1 MKNATA
7 EQMKV
12 AREQLGEAIEK
23 RNAERAATEAIANRL
38 TDPGWDESKDGAV
51 FELAQRNLKNAE
63 RLVEAKTLAIASLA
77 ADAELEQRMALWGG
91 ATSDDNAAPGVSV
104 NVISKRTKDG
114 DLPGKFSLT
123 RAIRMKHGIRNMDNV
138 LEKNDGIEAEMLQE
152 GEREARSAQITEFDP
167 NGFMV
172 PKMCAYKS
180 HNPNSEMEARDLS
193 VGTTTAGGFLVETKN
208 GGLIGFLDPN
218 TPLIA
223 LGARILTGLQGNLT
237 FPRQTARATGY
248 PVAEAA
254 AITESQQTLAQLSLS
269 PKRQGAYTEF
279 SLQLLRQGSPDVEQ
293 WLRDD
298 LRTVLSVLQEQYAIQ
313 GTGSSSQP
321 TGITATS
328 GIGSVAG
335 GTNGLIPTWG
345 NIVGL
350 ETEVAVDN
358 ALRGKLGYLTT
369 PQVVGVLKQ
378 VKRDVAGNG
387 FIMEG
392 NNDMGMGMVNGY
404 KAASSTLVPSTLTK
418 GSASGICHAIIFGNF
433 EELILA
439 YWGGVE
445 IVLDPY
451 SLATT
456 GSYRI
461 TANAF
466 MDVGVRRA
474 QSFAAML
481 DALIA

>member
-1 MKNATA
+1 MSKLPAAEQLRQARESRAQAQARFDLVSAKLGTA
-7 EQMKV
+7 EWKEDVDGV
-12 AREQLGEAIEK
+12 AFAAEK
-23 RNAERAATEAIANRL
+23 RSIGDADALI
-38 TDPGWDESKDGAV
+38 D
-51 FELAQRNLKNAE
+51 
-63 RLVEAKTLAIASLA
+63 RLVEV
-77 ADAELEQRMALWGG
+77 AEIQARSFDLGQPGE
-91 ATSDDNAAPGVSV
+91 SAPGVSIAV
-104 NVISKRTKDG
+104 HSKRTKDG
-114 DLPGKFSLT
+114 DLPAKFSLI
-123 RAIRMKHGIRNMDNV
+123 RAIRAKHGIKNMRGFVD
-138 LEKNDGIEAEMLQE
+138 KMDGIEAEMLQE
-152 GEREARSAQITEFDP
+152 GEHEARNAEISEFDP

-172 PKMCAYKS
+172 PQMCAYRS
-180 HNPNSEMEARDLS
+180 HNPNSQMERRDLV
-193 VGTTTAGGFLVETKN
+193 VGTNSAGGFLVETAL
-208 GGLIGFLDPN
+208 GPLIGFLDPS

-223 LGARILTGLQGNLT
+223 LGARVLTGLQGNLT
-237 FPRQTARATGY
+237 FPRQSARATGY
-248 PVAEAA
+248 PVAEQG
-254 AITESQQTLAQLSLS
+254 AITESQQTLQQLSLS
-269 PKRQGAYTEF
+269 PKRQGASTEF
-279 SLQLLRQGSPDVEQ
+279 SLQLLRQGTPDVEQ

-298 LRTVLSVLQEQYAIQ
+298 LRTVLSVIQEQYAIQ
-313 GTGSSSQP
+313 GTGSSNQP

-350 ETEVAVDN
+350 ETEVAIDN

-369 PQVVGVLKQ
+369 PQVAGVLKQ

-387 FIMEG
+387 FIWEG
-392 NNDMGMGMVNGY
+392 LNNGGGMVNGY
-404 KAASSTLVPSTLTK
+404 KAATSTLVPSTLTK

-451 SLATT
+451 TLATT

-461 TANAF
+461 TANTF

-474 QSFAAML
+474 QSFSAML

>member
-1 MKNATA
+1 MSKLPAAEQLRQARESRAQAQARFDLVSGKLGTA
-7 EQMKV
+7 EWREEVDGV
-12 AREQLGEAIEK
+12 AFTAEKRSIGEADALI
-23 RNAERAATEAIANRL
+23 
-38 TDPGWDESKDGAV
+38 D
-51 FELAQRNLKNAE
+51 
-63 RLVEAKTLAIASLA
+63 RLVEV
-77 ADAELEQRMALWGG
+77 AEIQARSFDLGQPGE
-91 ATSDDNAAPGVSV
+91 SAPGVSV
-104 NVISKRTKDG
+104 AVHSKRTKDG
-114 DLPGKFSLT
+114 DLPGHFSLI
-123 RAIRMKHGIRNMDNV
+123 RAIRMKHGIRDMKGR
-138 LEKNDGIEAEMLQE
+138 LEKTDGIEAEMLQE
-152 GEREARSAQITEFDP
+152 GEHEARNAEISEFDP

-172 PKMCAYKS
+172 PQMCAYRS
-180 HNPNSEMEARDLS
+180 HNPNSQMERRDLV
-193 VGTTTAGGFLVETKN
+193 VGTNSAGGFLVETAL
-208 GGLIGFLDPN
+208 GPLIGFLDPN

-223 LGARILTGLQGNLT
+223 LGARVLTGLQGNLT
-237 FPRQTARATGY
+237 FPRQSARATGY
-248 PVAEAA
+248 PVAEQG
-254 AITESQQTLAQLSLS
+254 AITESQQTLQQLSLT
-269 PKRQGAYTEF
+269 PKRQGASTEF

-298 LRTVLSVLQEQYAIQ
+298 LRTVLSVIQEQYAIQ
-313 GTGSSSQP
+313 GTGSSNQP

-350 ETEVAVDN
+350 ETEVAIDN

-369 PQVVGVLKQ
+369 PQVAGVLKQ

-387 FIMEG
+387 FIWEG
-392 NNDMGMGMVNGY
+392 LNNGGGMVNGY
-404 KAASSTLVPSTLTK
+404 KAAASTLVPSTLTK

-451 SLATT
+451 TLATT

-474 QSFAAML
+474 QSFSAML
-481 DALIA
+481 DALVA